1 MSVRLRLLSIFIFL
15 STLNFVFNLYAQSPS
30 FSNDLGRVLHN
41 AKSQSPCWDLTEEEF
56 KKIAPQCGINRRP
69 LIGNYK
75 YIFSQLV
82 LQKAGDMYN
91 SRQQCFESS
100 LNNLS
105 NPNSEVAK
113 YFKTNAL
120 SALSYYYYS
129 KGRKARLEKK
139 RYEIAQFSLNDSKKI
154 GLSNSEKISPK
165 EVSELLKEYDQ
176 EIAEEANKQEQYL
189 GALSFA
195 DDEKVREI
203 FLEWG
208 KDNLD
213 IKSPSNY
220 PTEPKEIEALLEKK
234 WAISNPSKKVD
245 QQLRLYAKPQDRDSG
260 EFKNFLQTSGL
271 TAEALQ
277 EILKENGQI
286 PKSLEA
292 KIKSCVASEFGDQ
305 YAQIENIK
313 NLSLNVMYFAAGAS
327 VATRA
332 SKAMLLMSAAKFNF
346 WIGGLT
352 GLFSL
357 TAHQDIEK
365 DCLSKIDPKKI
376 EISAQCSKDGA
387 GHLDQFII
395 EKNKY
400 NSCLLSLS
408 QAVGL

>member
-91 SRQQCFESS
+91 SRQQCFERS
-100 LNNLS
+100 LNNLR

-113 YFKTNAL
+113 YFKENAL
-120 SALSYYYYS
+120 SILALYYHS
-129 KGRKARLEKK
+129 KGRQARLEKK
-139 RYEIAQFSLNDSKKI
+139 RYELAMYSLNNPSQI
-154 GLSNSEKISPK
+154 GIPKSEKISLTEIK
-165 EVSELLKEYDQ
+165 EILSEYDE
-176 EIAEEANKQEQYL
+176 EIENESKRQNGL
-189 GALSFA
+189 LRGLSFA

-213 IKSPSNY
+213 IKSPMNY
-220 PTEPKEIEALLEKK
+220 PIEYKEIKALLEKK
-234 WAISNPSKKVD
+234 WAISNPSKKID

-286 PKSLEA
+286 PKSLET

-327 VATRA
+327 VTMRA
-332 SKAMLLMSAAKFNF
+332 SKAMLLMSATKFNF

-352 GLFSL
+352 GLLSL

-365 DCLSKIDPKKI
+365 NCLSKIDPKKI

-387 GHLDQFII
+387 GDLDQFII
-395 EKNKY
+395 EKSKY

-408 QAVGL
+408 QAVVL